1 MKLLGIVGGI
11 SPESTIEYYRLIA
24 AEHVPI
30 VISSIDLD
38 PLVAM
43 LDRGDVA
50 SFTAAIAAELQRLGR
65 AGAEMAIVAANTPH
79 MVFDELQRRSPV
91 PLVSIVE
98 ATVAEAAKRGLRRP
112 ALFGTRFTM
121 QAHFY
126 PDAFVRPSAE
136 EQDVIHSIY
145 FGELVKGVFR
155 DESRAR
161 LLAIVE
167 AMRARDG
174 IDGVIL
180 GGTELPLI
188 LRQGDAALPLLDTT
202 RIHVAAAL
210 AAVRG

>member
-11 SPESTIEYYRLIA
+11 SPESTVEYYRLIA
-24 AEHVPI
+24 AEHVPV
-30 VISSIDLD
+30 VISSVDLD

-43 LDRGDVA
+43 LDRHDVE
-50 SFTAAIAAELQRLGR
+50 SFTAVLAAELQRLGR
-65 AGAEMAIVAANTPH
+65 AGCEIAIIAANTPH
-79 MVFDELQRRSPV
+79 LVFDELQRRSPV

-98 ATVAEAAKRGLRRP
+98 ATCADVAARGLRKP

-126 PDAFVRPSAE
+126 PDDFVRPSAE
-136 EQDVIHSIY
+136 EQDVIHGIY

-161 LLAIVE
+161 LLAIID
-167 AMRARDG
+167 AMRERHG
-174 IDGVIL
+174 IDAVIL

-188 LRQGDAALPLLDTT
+188 LHEAPVPLLDTT

-210 AAVRG
+210 ASCRET